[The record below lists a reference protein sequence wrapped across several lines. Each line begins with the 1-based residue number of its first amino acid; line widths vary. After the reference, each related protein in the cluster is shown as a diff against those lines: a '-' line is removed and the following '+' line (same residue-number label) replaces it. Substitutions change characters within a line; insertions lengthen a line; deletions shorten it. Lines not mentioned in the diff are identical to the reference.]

1 MFDGERMIIVKML
14 NFVIRR
20 GAMKGKQFRVS
31 ALAMVLSLLIFS
43 GCGKSEGKPGEVTR
57 DDCSARFWDD
67 PEGDGW
73 GRCIPDEEA
82 AALGWMTPSYGESEQ
97 CDGSDSCAGYP
108 DGSPVG
114 GDGGEW
120 DDGTSYED
128 DFDPYWNG
136 QELVECPGDY
146 WGDEPCG

>member
-1 MFDGERMIIVKML
+1 MKSVFRAWTVAIGVGA
-14 NFVIRR
+14 FV
-20 GAMKGKQFRVS
+20 
-31 ALAMVLSLLIFS
+31 LA
-43 GCGKSEGKPGEVTR
+43 GCGNGSGKPGEVTR
-57 DDCSARFWDD
+57 ADCTARFWDD

-82 AALGWMTPSYGESEQ
+82 ASMGWMNPSYGGTDQ
-97 CDGSDSCAGYP
+97 CDGTDSCAGYP

-114 GDGGEW
+114 GDSGDPDYG
-120 DDGTSYED
+120 DSYEE